1 MAQDYDTG
9 GTFSSFLGTPDAGT
23 LFGQTMGLAMAP
35 LLAASIFLGIL
46 NVFQFLLALRTEAP
60 LMAQTEPR
68 TRRS

>member
-1 MAQDYDTG
+1 
-9 GTFSSFLGTPDAGT
+9 
-23 LFGQTMGLAMAP
+23 MGLAMAP